1 MLTLQGFLIFT
12 HVGKVRLRKG
22 FEVRQLFPPSLDF
35 VASSKFIGS
44 RILTALGRT
53 EGKSL
58 CFLDGASERSRGF
71 GHLGREIKSCTN
83 EKGCVCFGNR
93 SATSQPPAGGWRECY
108 DEKCQLSRFSCDDFL
123 TLQALAVVAANAKFL
138 AQLVLARALA
148 KGPFC
153 LPLSFTQ
160 LGP

>member
-93 SATSQPPAGGWRECY
+93 SAAQPASHPRGVGASAMT
-108 DEKCQLSRFSCDDFL
+108 KNVNS
-123 TLQALAVVAANAKFL
+123 LAS
-138 AQLVLARALA
+138 LVMI
-148 KGPFC
+148 F
-153 LPLSFTQ
+153 
-160 LGP
+160 